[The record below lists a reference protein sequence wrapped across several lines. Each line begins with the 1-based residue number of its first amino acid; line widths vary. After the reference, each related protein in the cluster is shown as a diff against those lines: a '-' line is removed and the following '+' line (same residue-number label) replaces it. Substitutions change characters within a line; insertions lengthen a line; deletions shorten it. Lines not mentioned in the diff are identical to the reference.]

1 MAQKRLRQVKSQTER
16 GVPVNH
22 IDAFDRQADKSGL
35 IEIAPSL
42 FERVAG
48 EEIHHNSP
56 LYYFD
61 RMFETSTNGSALSP
75 DAIARNRELQK
86 LGNTGNFL
94 TNLLNLDK
102 RSHQAVH
109 RLYPDAKSDDTG
121 ILLAMQEMSATP
133 ENFQDRL
140 SLIKQYKNLI
150 APQLDDAVNQVVQ
163 GRDLLTDE
171 MIRSELGINPIE
183 YYRNKAV
190 NPLPDGVSE
199 IEAEDFMRK
208 RLGEIIKMMS
218 SQKGLKFKDE
228 NLEKVMTPSAEA
240 VRLIDSKMRDINDKE
255 KSISINSGGGNIY
268 VTGDALR
275 QNGNGNGKN
284 GKHKT
289 RMAGARLTA

>member
-1 MAQKRLRQVKSQTER
+1 
-16 GVPVNH
+16 
-22 IDAFDRQADKSGL
+22 
-35 IEIAPSL
+35 
-42 FERVAG
+42 
-48 EEIHHNSP
+48 EIHHNAP

-61 RMFETSTNGSALSP
+61 RMFETSTDGSALSP

-218 SQKGLKFKDE
+218 SQKGIKFKDE

>member
-1 MAQKRLRQVKSQTER
+1 MRQVKSQTER

-48 EEIHHNSP
+48 EEIHHNAP

-61 RMFETSTNGSALSP
+61 RMFETSTDGSALSP

-218 SQKGLKFKDE
+218 SQKGIKFKDE

-289 RMAGARLTA
+289 RMAGAQLTA

>member
-1 MAQKRLRQVKSQTER
+1 LAQKRLRQVKSQTER

-48 EEIHHNSP
+48 EEIHHNAP

-61 RMFETSTNGSALSP
+61 RMFETSTDGSALSP

-218 SQKGLKFKDE
+218 SQKGIKFKDE

-289 RMAGARLTA
+289 RMAGAQLTA

>member
-1 MAQKRLRQVKSQTER
+1 LRQVKSQTER

-48 EEIHHNSP
+48 EEIHHNAP

-61 RMFETSTNGSALSP
+61 RMFETSTDGSALSP

-218 SQKGLKFKDE
+218 SQKGIKFKDE

-289 RMAGARLTA
+289 RMAGAQLTA

>member
-35 IEIAPSL
+35 IEIAPTL

-61 RMFETSTNGSALSP
+61 RMFETSTDGSALSP

-109 RLYPDAKSDDTG
+109 RLYPDVKSDDTG
-121 ILLAMQEMSATP
+121 ILLAMQEMTATP

-183 YYRNKAV
+183 YYRSKAV

-208 RLGEIIKMMS
+208 RVGEIINMMS

-228 NLEKVMTPSAEA
+228 NLEKVMTPSDEA
-240 VRLIDSKMRDINDKE
+240 IRLIDSKMRDINDKE
-255 KSISINSGGGNIY
+255 KTISINSGGGNIY

-284 GKHKT
+284 GKYKT

>member
-48 EEIHHNSP
+48 EEIHHNAP

-61 RMFETSTNGSALSP
+61 RMFETSTDGSALSP

-289 RMAGARLTA
+289 RMAGAQLTA